1 MTSHRALP
9 SIRRAWPTG
18 GARALK
24 TVAFGLSLLAVDA
37 FAATH
42 EATRFQVPS
51 ASPEPYM
58 QAGAEFAREMHP
70 GVEISFWESE
80 SGTFSVSRVEDG
92 GLKCILRT
100 SSSAQEALNPLG
112 RFLNGRLDLQAQ
124 VLFAMAHEVGHCKL
138 RETFLERPDG
148 HAADPSAF
156 PWLAQEAAADAYGI
170 LSVERRLGKDSPVR
184 DAVVRS
190 RMLAS
195 AMMRDPNHATGH
207 YVSSALALCPQ
218 NRSDADA
225 VKCAVTA
232 AYFTVGSLANDA
244 QGSPYPVDSPPELIY
259 ELGVQTV
266 TRNMRV
272 YRDLAEYQAQF
283 SGADLRRFAF
293 REVSRQG
300 QSRYIA
306 AVGESHTDAT
316 YRLADYYGFRTG
328 ELVTED
334 RRSVRA
340 LRIDGPEEFDWLL
353 TLGAVVR
360 TEGGQSVRKGS
371 DDAGDKPDGTTQ
383 EKP

>member
-1 MTSHRALP
+1 VTSHKAKLSNRWV
-9 SIRRAWPTG
+9 WPTG
-18 GARALK
+18 AVRTLKAAAL
-24 TVAFGLSLLAVDA
+24 GLSLLAVDV
-37 FAATH
+37 FAGTH
-42 EATRFQVPS
+42 EATRFLVPS
-51 ASPEPYM
+51 AAPDSYM
-58 QAGAEFAREMHP
+58 QTGAEFAREMHP
-70 GVEISFWESE
+70 GVEISFWKSE
-80 SGTFSVSRVEDG
+80 SGTFSVSRVEDA

-100 SSSAQEALNPLG
+100 SSSAQDALNPLG

-148 HAADPSAF
+148 RAADPSAF

-207 YVSSALALCPQ
+207 YVSSALALCTQ

-225 VKCAVTA
+225 VQCAVST

-244 QGSPYPVDSPPELIY
+244 QGSPYPIDSPPELIY
-259 ELGVQTV
+259 ELGLQAVA
-266 TRNMRV
+266 RNMHV
-272 YRDLAEYQAQF
+272 YRDLDEYRAQF

-306 AVGESHTDAT
+306 AVGEGQADAT
-316 YRLADYYGFRTG
+316 YSLADYYGFRTG

-340 LRIDGPEEFDWLL
+340 MRIDGPDEFDWLL

-360 TEGGQSVRKGS
+360 TEHGESLRKGS
-371 DDAGDKPDGTTQ
+371 DDAGDKPEGTTQ
-383 EKP
+383 EQH